1 MLCYFDSITDPE
13 TCWCYWNFTRLSRLP
28 IFNINVILTVSQIQ
42 RLVDRSRD
50 LLVLLELHKD
60 SQIQRDFTRLSRLPI
75 FNINVILTV
84 SQIQRLV
91 GVIGTSQYHP
101 DPETCWCYWNFT
113 RLSRLPIFNINVILT
128 VSQIQRLELGV
139 IGTDPETRLSR
150 LPIFNINV
158 ILTVSQIQRLV
169 VSQIQR
175 LVGVIGTSQDSRLPI
190 FNINVI
196 LTVSQIQRLVGVI
209 GTSQDSRLPIF
220 NINVILTVSQ
230 IQRLVVS
237 QIQRL
242 VGVIGT
248 SQDSLDFLN
257 VILHINVILTIF
269 NIKHQ
274 LTHYTNQLAK
284 ETNVDLKSFAR
295 LHVSPSDQ
303 SKWKM
308 QKDRYTEEFSNALTN
323 FQTTQRTAAEKEKAS
338 VARAR
343 AHSSTTKY
351 PFEDEPQE
359 DFTSPGF
366 SQTKQVLVME
376 EDVDLEMIQ
385 ERENAI
391 KQLERDIT
399 DVNHIFKD
407 LGMLVHE
414 QGDMLDSIEANVETA
429 QIQVHEGN
437 KQLASASTYQS
448 KARRK
453 KCICLVIV
461 SNQKKSRR
469 KKCIIIVILLVVL
482 IFLILIIW
490 AATKTD

>member
-1 MLCYFDSITDPE
+1 MAAYGRGEFDGFSSYQADSSRGPE
-13 TCWCYWNFTRLSRLP
+13 GGSEFNRLSNTVGS
-28 IFNINVILTVSQIQ
+28 NIQKITQN
-42 RLVDRSRD
+42 
-50 LLVLLELHKD
+50 
-60 SQIQRDFTRLSRLPI
+60 
-75 FNINVILTV
+75 
-84 SQIQRLV
+84 
-91 GVIGTSQYHP
+91 
-101 DPETCWCYWNFT
+101 
-113 RLSRLPIFNINVILT
+113 
-128 VSQIQRLELGV
+128 
-139 IGTDPETRLSR
+139 
-150 LPIFNINV
+150 
-158 ILTVSQIQRLV
+158 

-175 LVGVIGTSQDSRLPI
+175 LVGVIGTSQDS
-190 FNINVI
+190 
-196 LTVSQIQRLVGVI
+196 
-209 GTSQDSRLPIF
+209 QDSRDR
-220 NINVILTVSQ
+220 V
-230 IQRLVVS
+230 
-237 QIQRL
+237 
-242 VGVIGT
+242 
-248 SQDSLDFLN
+248 
-257 VILHINVILTIF
+257 
-269 NIKHQ
+269 HQ

-437 KQLASASTYQS
+437 KQLASASTYQ
-448 KARRK
+448 
-453 KCICLVIV
+453 
-461 SNQKKSRR
+461 KKSRR